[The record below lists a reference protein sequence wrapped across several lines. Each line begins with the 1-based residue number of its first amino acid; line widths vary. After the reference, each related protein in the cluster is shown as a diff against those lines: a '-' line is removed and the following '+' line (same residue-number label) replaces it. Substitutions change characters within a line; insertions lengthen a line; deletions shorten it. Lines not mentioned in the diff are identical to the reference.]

1 MANNLKTRQVYQNSK
16 KSKTPKVYDI
26 IKRESDFT
34 EPPKG
39 NQFSV
44 CSSCGKQFE
53 QIFYPEQNRYS
64 NFKTCPVC
72 RRKKDVEQTKKIE
85 EREEAVAILPFK
97 PFPWQKKAG
106 QDFEKCR
113 FQVIAAANRCGK
125 DRYTVMTGI
134 KYFVECLNENRHV
147 TKPEYVPAVYWWQI
161 APTEKIAKQNW
172 RELRKYMPKEWIVGV
187 SDSTFTMQTI
197 GGGVIEVRSAYSP
210 EDLVGVGLD
219 LVTITEAA
227 RIRNFDV
234 VWANLQARLDSPGR
248 GREIDRKGR
257 EIGYGKAI
265 INSSPLGKNH
275 FYTLFKRGQRG
286 SDEFSSD
293 WISYQ
298 LTWRE
303 NPILNEKAD
312 DLIETT
318 YGTITYEE
326 DLRRTIGERLFRQN
340 YLADFLAMDGT
351 VFKEFEE
358 KCVKNIYNLGLGE
371 KEREKYIK
379 EWQDPMPYHNYRIG
393 YDPATGSSADSP
405 AIVVRDKNTNRV
417 VFVEDMY
424 GKSYDEQWDEI
435 AYVSRRYNY
444 AECAWLRTGHTAVE
458 NQLAKR
464 GVVEI
469 PLDEQGGK
477 KGEYIQSLERAIQN
491 NDYHVLLDESM
502 QVQRLIFQMQDYS
515 EHNGK
520 YSNEQQEHDDFV
532 SACYAAWYD
541 YTVESEKVYYCGL
554 MGSVNRYA

>member
-1 MANNLKTRQVYQNSK
+1 M
-16 KSKTPKVYDI
+16 
-26 IKRESDFT
+26 
-34 EPPKG
+34 
-39 NQFSV
+39 
-44 CSSCGKQFE
+44 
-53 QIFYPEQNRYS
+53 
-64 NFKTCPVC
+64 
-72 RRKKDVEQTKKIE
+72 
-85 EREEAVAILPFK
+85 
-97 PFPWQKKAG
+97 
-106 QDFEKCR
+106 
-113 FQVIAAANRCGK
+113 
-125 DRYTVMTGI
+125 
-134 KYFVECLNENRHV
+134 
-147 TKPEYVPAVYWWQI
+147 
-161 APTEKIAKQNW
+161 
-172 RELRKYMPKEWIVGV
+172 
-187 SDSTFTMQTI
+187 
-197 GGGVIEVRSAYSP
+197 
-210 EDLVGVGLD
+210 
-219 LVTITEAA
+219 
-227 RIRNFDV
+227 
-234 VWANLQARLDSPGR
+234 QARLDSPGR

-286 SDEFSSD
+286 SDTYSSD
-293 WISYQ
+293 WVSYQ

-318 YGTITYEE
+318 YGKITYEE

-405 AIVVRDKNTNRV
+405 AIIVRDKNTNRV
-417 VFVEDMY
+417 VFVEDLY
-424 GKSYDEQWDEI
+424 GKNYDQQWDEI

-469 PLDEQGGK
+469 PLDEQHGK

-491 NDYHVLLDESM
+491 NDYHVLFDGST

-515 EHNGK
+515 EHNGR